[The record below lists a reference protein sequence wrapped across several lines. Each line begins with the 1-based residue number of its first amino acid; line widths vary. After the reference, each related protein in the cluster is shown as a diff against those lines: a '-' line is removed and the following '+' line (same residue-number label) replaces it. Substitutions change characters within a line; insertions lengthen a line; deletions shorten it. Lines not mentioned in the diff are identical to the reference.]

1 MVRQKIKQKLQKLRL
16 RKHVMSLFLACSLF
30 LRTYDDNNNAQQPI
44 IAATTA
50 PTTSTTKLIASTADF
65 YNDRRANKLEKFA
78 VESTYIPRGGGNNKA
93 AAMKPKEE
101 VKSALSDLSRYM
113 GPKKDI
119 LVLLAATALI
129 PSICVNVLNISP
141 ILGFLAAGTLLGP
154 NLFNV
159 IQDTHMVELLGELGI
174 VFFLFE
180 MGVELSTE
188 RLIQMKKDVFGLGL
202 SQFTG
207 TTLLA
212 TIIGTSLL
220 KVPLATMMIVSGGLA
235 LSSSAFVLQLL
246 KDKQELGTR
255 HGKAAFGVLLFQDL
269 AVVPLLVITPLLAPN
284 SAGMTVIAAVRSA
297 ILKAAMALSGIFF
310 AGRVIM
316 QPLFRFVSKAKSQEA
331 FLGVCLLTVLSLSFL
346 TEGLGLSNTLGAF
359 LAGSLLSET
368 KYRYQIEADIS
379 SLRGVLLGLF
389 FVTVGFEIDLLL
401 VWTKLGSVLGLLSA
415 ILGLKS
421 LITLSLAKLFGLSL
435 PNAIQTS
442 LLLSQGGEFAFV
454 TFGMARNLGI
464 LTPDAT
470 RLLLT
475 SVALSMAVT
484 PFLAQIASQIAKQL
498 EEKAD
503 FGHYLGQDR
512 EVTEIVSGD
521 SGSFVVVVGYGTI
534 GKMVCDLL
542 DRKFI
547 KYVGLE
553 VDPNKAI
560 QARNRGLPVFYGDI
574 SRPEVASAFG
584 VHKSQCSGVIL
595 TISEPIATNHA
606 VISLRRTN
614 PDLKI
619 FARAKDELHKNRL
632 QNTLNVS
639 AMIPS
644 TFEDNLML
652 SLPFGGA
659 VLESLGADKEVVAT
673 ILENKRRELVAQ
685 KYGSDG
691 DDVEEEEEEEEEE
704 ENIVEEYEVDTVAFN
719 GDDDILDGNSNE
731 EQEDAV
737 MDVSPA

>member
-30 LRTYDDNNNAQQPI
+30 LRTYDNAATQQPI
-44 IAATTA
+44 IAAA
-50 PTTSTTKLIASTADF
+50 PTTSTSTTKLIASTAD
-65 YNDRRANKLEKFA
+65 YNDKRANKLEKFA
-78 VESTYIPRGGGNNKA
+78 VESTHIRGGGNNKA

-284 SAGMTVIAAVRSA
+284 SAGMTVIAAARSA

-359 LAGSLLSET
+359 LAGTLLSET

-512 EVTEIVSGD
+512 EATEIVSGD
-521 SGSFVVVVGYGTI
+521 SGSFVVVVGYGTV

-632 QNTLNVS
+632 QSTLNVS

-659 VLESLGADKEVVAT
+659 VLESLGADKEEVAT

-685 KYGSDG
+685 KYG
-691 DDVEEEEEEEEEE
+691 DDLEEEEEDT
-704 ENIVEEYEVDTVAFN
+704 IEVN
-719 GDDDILDGNSNE
+719 GDDDILEGNANSNE

-737 MDVSPA
+737 MDASPA